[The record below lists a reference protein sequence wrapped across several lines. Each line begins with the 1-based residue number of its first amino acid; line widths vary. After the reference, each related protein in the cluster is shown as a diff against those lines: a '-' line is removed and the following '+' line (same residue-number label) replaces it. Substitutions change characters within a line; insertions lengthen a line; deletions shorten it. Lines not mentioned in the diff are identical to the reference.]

1 MRRSFKII
9 IVLMIISAI
18 LCSSVSTALA
28 ISDNALWEDAE
39 LCPFL
44 EAGEESNSDLCF
56 AAVKVKYD
64 RSINRIYLLFTL
76 EFNEFN
82 NIESCGVIM
91 NFNGMGNIKMMC
103 DGTADYDSNVYFAEL
118 EDELHDVH
126 SKNVLL
132 EITVGIKSGVPEN
145 VIMNVNVIDTN
156 GVKSNTYNVDITED
170 EEPIGYADEAAIMD
184 SGERD
189 AKVKTA
195 KVRTTKIKTT
205 KHKTTKHKTTKHKT
219 TKRKTTK
226 PKKSRTG
233 KAADND
239 NENEDE
245 ISQAVIDSGIG
256 DEVEINNRR
265 KKLMLALGVAATL
278 VAVAAGCTAGIK
290 NRKNDKDGGHE

>member
-1 MRRSFKII
+1 MEMRRSFKII
-9 IVLMIISAI
+9 IILMIISAI
-18 LCSSVSTALA
+18 LCSSASTALA
-28 ISDNALWEDAE
+28 ISDNSLWEDAE

-91 NFNGMGNIKMMC
+91 NFNGMGNIKVMC

-132 EITVGIKSGVPEN
+132 ETTVGIKSGVPEN
-145 VIMNVNVIDTN
+145 VIINVNVIDTN

-205 KHKTTKHKTTKHKT
+205 KRKTTKH
-219 TKRKTTK
+219 KTTK

-239 NENEDE
+239 SENEDEDE

-256 DEVEINNRR
+256 NEVEINNRR

>member
-205 KHKTTKHKTTKHKT
+205 KHKTTKHKTTK
-219 TKRKTTK
+219 RKTTK

>member
-9 IVLMIISAI
+9 IILMIISAI

-205 KHKTTKHKTTKHKT
+205 KHKTTKHKTTK
-219 TKRKTTK
+219 RKTTK

>member
-1 MRRSFKII
+1 MEMRRSFKII
-9 IVLMIISAI
+9 IILMIISAI

-28 ISDNALWEDAE
+28 ISDNALWEEAE

-91 NFNGMGNIKMMC
+91 NFNGMGNIKVMC

-132 EITVGIKSGVPEN
+132 ETTVGIKSGVPEN
-145 VIMNVNVIDTN
+145 VLMNVNVIDTN

-189 AKVKTA
+189 AKIKTA

-205 KHKTTKHKTTKHKT
+205 KHKTTK
-219 TKRKTTK
+219 

-239 NENEDE
+239 SENEDE
-245 ISQAVIDSGIG
+245 MSQAVIDSGIG
-256 DEVEINNRR
+256 NEVEINNRR

>member
-9 IVLMIISAI
+9 IILMIISAI
-18 LCSSVSTALA
+18 LCSSMSTAIA
-28 ISDNALWEDAE
+28 ISDNALWEEAE

-103 DGTADYDSNVYFAEL
+103 DGTADYDSNVYFVEL

-132 EITVGIKSGVPEN
+132 ETTVGIKSGVPEN

-189 AKVKTA
+189 VKVKTA

-205 KHKTTKHKTTKHKT
+205 KRKTTKH
-219 TKRKTTK
+219 KTTK

-239 NENEDE
+239 SENEDEDE

-256 DEVEINNRR
+256 NEVEINNRR

>member
-9 IVLMIISAI
+9 IILMIISAI

-28 ISDNALWEDAE
+28 ISDNSLWEDAE

-82 NIESCGVIM
+82 SIESCGVIM
-91 NFNGMGNIKMMC
+91 NFNGMGNIKVMC

-205 KHKTTKHKTTKHKT
+205 KHKTTKRKT

-233 KAADND
+233 KATDND
-239 NENEDE
+239 SENEDE
-245 ISQAVIDSGIG
+245 MSQAVIDSGIG
-256 DEVEINNRR
+256 NEVEINNRR

>member
-1 MRRSFKII
+1 MEMRRSFKII
-9 IVLMIISAI
+9 IILMIISAI

-28 ISDNALWEDAE
+28 ISDNALWEEAE

-91 NFNGMGNIKMMC
+91 NFNGMGNIKVMC
-103 DGTADYDSNVYFAEL
+103 DGTADYNSNVYFAEL

-132 EITVGIKSGVPEN
+132 ETTVGIKSGVPEN

-205 KHKTTKHKTTKHKT
+205 K
-219 TKRKTTK
+219 RKTTK

-239 NENEDE
+239 SENEDE
-245 ISQAVIDSGIG
+245 MSQAVIDSGIG
-256 DEVEINNRR
+256 NEVEINNRR

-278 VAVAAGCTAGIK
+278 VAVAAGCTAGMK

>member
-9 IVLMIISAI
+9 IILMIISAI
-18 LCSSVSTALA
+18 LCSSASTALA
-28 ISDNALWEDAE
+28 ISDNSLWEDAE

-91 NFNGMGNIKMMC
+91 NFNGMGNIKVMC

-132 EITVGIKSGVPEN
+132 ETTVGIKSGVPEN
-145 VIMNVNVIDTN
+145 VIINVNVIDTN

-205 KHKTTKHKTTKHKT
+205 KRKTTKH
-219 TKRKTTK
+219 KTTK

-239 NENEDE
+239 SENEDEDE

-256 DEVEINNRR
+256 NEVEINNRR

>member
-1 MRRSFKII
+1 MRRPFKII

-205 KHKTTKHKTTKHKT
+205 KHKTTKHKTTK
-219 TKRKTTK
+219 RKTTK

-233 KAADND
+233 KATDND
-239 NENEDE
+239 SENEDE
-245 ISQAVIDSGIG
+245 MSQAVIDSGIG
-256 DEVEINNRR
+256 NEVEINNRR

>member
-1 MRRSFKII
+1 MEMRRSFKII
-9 IVLMIISAI
+9 IILMIISAI

-28 ISDNALWEDAE
+28 ISDNALWEEAE

-91 NFNGMGNIKMMC
+91 NFNGMGNIKVMC

-132 EITVGIKSGVPEN
+132 ETTVGIKSGVPEN

-205 KHKTTKHKTTKHKT
+205 KHKTTK
-219 TKRKTTK
+219 RKTTK

-239 NENEDE
+239 SENEDE

-256 DEVEINNRR
+256 NEVEINNRR

>member
-1 MRRSFKII
+1 MEMRRSFKII

-132 EITVGIKSGVPEN
+132 ETTVGIKSGVPEN

-195 KVRTTKIKTT
+195 KVRTTKI
-205 KHKTTKHKTTKHKT
+205 KTTKHKTTKHKT

>member
-1 MRRSFKII
+1 
-9 IVLMIISAI
+9 
-18 LCSSVSTALA
+18 
-28 ISDNALWEDAE
+28 
-39 LCPFL
+39 
-44 EAGEESNSDLCF
+44 
-56 AAVKVKYD
+56 
-64 RSINRIYLLFTL
+64 
-76 EFNEFN
+76 
-82 NIESCGVIM
+82 
-91 NFNGMGNIKMMC
+91 
-103 DGTADYDSNVYFAEL
+103 
-118 EDELHDVH
+118 
-126 SKNVLL
+126 
-132 EITVGIKSGVPEN
+132 
-145 VIMNVNVIDTN
+145 MNVNVIDTN

-205 KHKTTKHKTTKHKT
+205 KHKTTK
-219 TKRKTTK
+219 RKTTK

-239 NENEDE
+239 SENKDE

-256 DEVEINNRR
+256 NEVEINNRR

-278 VAVAAGCTAGIK
+278 VAVAAGCTAGMK

>member
-145 VIMNVNVIDTN
+145 VVMNVNVIDTN

-195 KVRTTKIKTT
+195 KVRTTKI
-205 KHKTTKHKTTKHKT
+205 
-219 TKRKTTK
+219 
-226 PKKSRTG
+226 
-233 KAADND
+233 
-239 NENEDE
+239 
-245 ISQAVIDSGIG
+245 
-256 DEVEINNRR
+256 
-265 KKLMLALGVAATL
+265 
-278 VAVAAGCTAGIK
+278 
-290 NRKNDKDGGHE
+290 

>member
-1 MRRSFKII
+1 MEMRRSFKII
-9 IVLMIISAI
+9 IILMIISAI
-18 LCSSVSTALA
+18 LCSSASTALA

-126 SKNVLL
+126 SKNVLI
-132 EITVGIKSGVPEN
+132 ETTVGIKSGVPEN

-205 KHKTTKHKTTKHKT
+205 KHKTTKRKT

>member
-132 EITVGIKSGVPEN
+132 ETTVGIKSGVPEN

-205 KHKTTKHKTTKHKT
+205 KHKTTKHKTTK
-219 TKRKTTK
+219 RKTTK

-233 KAADND
+233 KATDND
-239 NENEDE
+239 SENEDE
-245 ISQAVIDSGIG
+245 MSQAVIDSGIG
-256 DEVEINNRR
+256 NEVEINNRR

>member
-205 KHKTTKHKTTKHKT
+205 KHKTTKHKTTK
-219 TKRKTTK
+219 RKTTK

-233 KAADND
+233 KATDND
-239 NENEDE
+239 SENEDE
-245 ISQAVIDSGIG
+245 MSQAVIDSGIG
-256 DEVEINNRR
+256 NEVEINNRR

>member
-1 MRRSFKII
+1 MEMRRSFKII
-9 IVLMIISAI
+9 IILMIISAI

-28 ISDNALWEDAE
+28 ISDNALWEEAE

-91 NFNGMGNIKMMC
+91 NFNGMGNIKVMC

-132 EITVGIKSGVPEN
+132 ETTVGIKSGVPEN
-145 VIMNVNVIDTN
+145 VLMNVNVIDTN

-189 AKVKTA
+189 AKIKTA
-195 KVRTTKIKTT
+195 KVR
-205 KHKTTKHKTTKHKT
+205 TTKHKT

-239 NENEDE
+239 SENEDE
-245 ISQAVIDSGIG
+245 MSQAVIDSGIG
-256 DEVEINNRR
+256 NEVEINNRR

>member
-1 MRRSFKII
+1 MEMRRSFKII
-9 IVLMIISAI
+9 IILMIISAI

-28 ISDNALWEDAE
+28 ISDNALWEEAE

-82 NIESCGVIM
+82 SIESCGVIM

-103 DGTADYDSNVYFAEL
+103 DGTADYDSNVYFVEL

-132 EITVGIKSGVPEN
+132 ETTVGIKSGVPEN

-195 KVRTTKIKTT
+195 KVRTTK
-205 KHKTTKHKTTKHKT
+205 HKTTKH
-219 TKRKTTK
+219 KTTK

-239 NENEDE
+239 SESEDE
-245 ISQAVIDSGIG
+245 MSQAVIDSGIG
-256 DEVEINNRR
+256 NEVEINNRR

-278 VAVAAGCTAGIK
+278 VAVAAGCTAGMK

>member
-205 KHKTTKHKTTKHKT
+205 KHKTTKHKTTK
-219 TKRKTTK
+219 RKTTK

-256 DEVEINNRR
+256 NEVEINNRR

>member
-9 IVLMIISAI
+9 IILMIISAI

-28 ISDNALWEDAE
+28 ISDNALWEEAE

-64 RSINRIYLLFTL
+64 RSINRIYLLFTF

-91 NFNGMGNIKMMC
+91 NFNGMGNIKVMC
-103 DGTADYDSNVYFAEL
+103 DGTADYDSNVYFVEL

-132 EITVGIKSGVPEN
+132 ETTVGIKSGVPEN

-184 SGERD
+184 SGERE

-195 KVRTTKIKTT
+195 KVRTTKI
-205 KHKTTKHKTTKHKT
+205 KT

-239 NENEDE
+239 NKNEDE
-245 ISQAVIDSGIG
+245 ISQAVLDSGIG
-256 DEVEINNRR
+256 NEVEINNRR

>member
-1 MRRSFKII
+1 MEMRRSFKII

-205 KHKTTKHKTTKHKT
+205 KHKTTKHKTTKC
-219 TKRKTTK
+219 KTTK

-233 KAADND
+233 KATDND
-239 NENEDE
+239 SENEDE

>member
-205 KHKTTKHKTTKHKT
+205 KRKTTKH
-219 TKRKTTK
+219 KTTK

-239 NENEDE
+239 SENEDEDE

-256 DEVEINNRR
+256 NEVEINNRR

>member
-1 MRRSFKII
+1 MEMRRSFKII

-82 NIESCGVIM
+82 SIESCGVIM
-91 NFNGMGNIKMMC
+91 NFNGMGNIKVMC

-205 KHKTTKHKTTKHKT
+205 KHKTTKRKT

-233 KAADND
+233 KATDND
-239 NENEDE
+239 SENEDE
-245 ISQAVIDSGIG
+245 MSQAVIDSGIG
-256 DEVEINNRR
+256 NEVEINNRR

>member
-1 MRRSFKII
+1 MEMRRSFKII
-9 IVLMIISAI
+9 IILMIISAI

-28 ISDNALWEDAE
+28 ISDNALWEEAE

-170 EEPIGYADEAAIMD
+170 EEPIGYADEAAKMD

-195 KVRTTKIKTT
+195 KVR
-205 KHKTTKHKTTKHKT
+205 TTKHKT

>member
-1 MRRSFKII
+1 MEMRRSFKII
-9 IVLMIISAI
+9 IILMIISAI

-28 ISDNALWEDAE
+28 ISDNALWEEAE

-82 NIESCGVIM
+82 SIESCGVIM

-132 EITVGIKSGVPEN
+132 ETTVGIKSGVPEN

-184 SGERD
+184 SGERE

-195 KVRTTKIKTT
+195 KVRTTKI
-205 KHKTTKHKTTKHKT
+205 KT

-239 NENEDE
+239 NKNEDE
-245 ISQAVIDSGIG
+245 ISQAVLDSGIG
-256 DEVEINNRR
+256 NEVEINNRR

>member
-9 IVLMIISAI
+9 IILMIISAI

-28 ISDNALWEDAE
+28 ISDNALWEEAE

-82 NIESCGVIM
+82 SIESCGVIM

-103 DGTADYDSNVYFAEL
+103 DGTADYDSNVYFVEL

-132 EITVGIKSGVPEN
+132 ETTVGIKSGVPEN

-195 KVRTTKIKTT
+195 KVRTTK
-205 KHKTTKHKTTKHKT
+205 HKTTKH
-219 TKRKTTK
+219 KTTK

-239 NENEDE
+239 SESEDE
-245 ISQAVIDSGIG
+245 MSQAVIDSGIG
-256 DEVEINNRR
+256 NEVEINNRR

-278 VAVAAGCTAGIK
+278 VAVAAGCTAGMK

>member
-9 IVLMIISAI
+9 IILMIISAI

-82 NIESCGVIM
+82 SIESCGVIM

-103 DGTADYDSNVYFAEL
+103 DGTADYDSNVYFVEL

-132 EITVGIKSGVPEN
+132 ETTVGIKSGVPEN

-156 GVKSNTYNVDITED
+156 GVKSNTYNVYITED

-195 KVRTTKIKTT
+195 KVRTTK
-205 KHKTTKHKTTKHKT
+205 HKTTKH
-219 TKRKTTK
+219 KTTK

-239 NENEDE
+239 SESEDE
-245 ISQAVIDSGIG
+245 MSQVVIDSGIG

-278 VAVAAGCTAGIK
+278 VAVAAGCTAGMK

>member
-9 IVLMIISAI
+9 IILMIISAI
-18 LCSSVSTALA
+18 LCSSASTALA

-132 EITVGIKSGVPEN
+132 ETTVGIKSGVPEN

-195 KVRTTKIKTT
+195 KVRTTKI
-205 KHKTTKHKTTKHKT
+205 KTTKHKTTKHKT

>member
-1 MRRSFKII
+1 MEMRRSFKII

-205 KHKTTKHKTTKHKT
+205 KHKTTKHKTTK
-219 TKRKTTK
+219 RKTTK

>member
-205 KHKTTKHKTTKHKT
+205 KHKTTKHKTTK
-219 TKRKTTK
+219 RKTTK

-233 KAADND
+233 KATDND
-239 NENEDE
+239 SENEDE
-245 ISQAVIDSGIG
+245 MSQAVIDSGIG

>member
-1 MRRSFKII
+1 
-9 IVLMIISAI
+9 
-18 LCSSVSTALA
+18 
-28 ISDNALWEDAE
+28 
-39 LCPFL
+39 
-44 EAGEESNSDLCF
+44 
-56 AAVKVKYD
+56 
-64 RSINRIYLLFTL
+64 
-76 EFNEFN
+76 
-82 NIESCGVIM
+82 
-91 NFNGMGNIKMMC
+91 
-103 DGTADYDSNVYFAEL
+103 
-118 EDELHDVH
+118 
-126 SKNVLL
+126 
-132 EITVGIKSGVPEN
+132 
-145 VIMNVNVIDTN
+145 MNVNVIDTN

-205 KHKTTKHKTTKHKT
+205 KHKTTK
-219 TKRKTTK
+219 

-239 NENEDE
+239 SENEDE
-245 ISQAVIDSGIG
+245 MSQAVIDSGIG
-256 DEVEINNRR
+256 NEVEINNRR

>member
-1 MRRSFKII
+1 MEMRRSFKII
-9 IVLMIISAI
+9 IILMIISAI
-18 LCSSVSTALA
+18 LCSSASTALA

-56 AAVKVKYD
+56 AAIKVKYD

-132 EITVGIKSGVPEN
+132 ETTVGIKSGVPEN

-195 KVRTTKIKTT
+195 KVRTTKI
-205 KHKTTKHKTTKHKT
+205 KT

>member
-1 MRRSFKII
+1 MEMRRPFKII

-205 KHKTTKHKTTKHKT
+205 KHKTTKHKTTK
-219 TKRKTTK
+219 RKTTK

-233 KAADND
+233 KATDND
-239 NENEDE
+239 SENEDE
-245 ISQAVIDSGIG
+245 MSQAVIDSGIG
-256 DEVEINNRR
+256 NEVEINNRR

>member
-205 KHKTTKHKTTKHKT
+205 KHKTTKHKTTK
-219 TKRKTTK
+219 RKTTK

-245 ISQAVIDSGIG
+245 ISQAVIDSSIG

>member
-9 IVLMIISAI
+9 IILMIISAI
-18 LCSSVSTALA
+18 LCSSASTALA
-28 ISDNALWEDAE
+28 ISDNALWEEAE

-103 DGTADYDSNVYFAEL
+103 DGTADYDSNVYFVEL

-132 EITVGIKSGVPEN
+132 ETTVGIKSGVPEN

-189 AKVKTA
+189 VKVKTA

-205 KHKTTKHKTTKHKT
+205 KRKTTKH
-219 TKRKTTK
+219 KTTK

-239 NENEDE
+239 SENEDEDE

-256 DEVEINNRR
+256 NEVEINNRR

>member
-1 MRRSFKII
+1 MEMRRSFKII
-9 IVLMIISAI
+9 IILMIISAI
-18 LCSSVSTALA
+18 LCSSASTALA
-28 ISDNALWEDAE
+28 ISDNALWEEAE

-64 RSINRIYLLFTL
+64 RSINRIYLLFTF

-132 EITVGIKSGVPEN
+132 ETTVGIKSGVPEN

-205 KHKTTKHKTTKHKT
+205 KH
-219 TKRKTTK
+219 KTTK